1 MKFSRGGGRCHMIQM
16 LFSCRGIRDEALKS
30 LDFTTFCKKRK

>member
-1 MKFSRGGGRCHMIQM
+1 MKFSRGGVVSYDRQM
-16 LFSCRGIRDEALKS
+16 LFVCRGIRDEALKS